1 MTGTRVKV
9 EDHGLEQKSHPSS
22 NLSQVDSKE
31 EVEDVVV
38 REIDLYIN
46 PELSQQ
52 LYLLQYPLQR
62 TENPNLPEGA
72 TPPTAIAE
80 ARIKPRHGLLEI
92 DHPMPPSNR
101 LDQLSSV
108 TSEFADMT
116 HRTFQST
123 TIPVTT
129 HLCLGKFSD
138 ANNKSMHLVPLNNV
152 RQMRPSFQHVDE
164 RGISTGDSA
173 MGEGEEADV
182 QNLSDVEKKPLVF
195 QRKESERAAMA
206 RKSSYAYM
214 KSSQESEDWSELIV
228 NQANS
233 EQQQTLLEAVARKG
247 SQPIFQSPLV
257 ATSRHCSPE
266 TSYIQSLNYL
276 PPPSHID
283 PVSMQFTG
291 NDLQSVT
298 ARLSTL
304 MKGSPIP
311 YSLIRS
317 KFDKH
322 AVPDTLLLE
331 ALSVCAVMVQ
341 GNYCLNSRF
350 LTWLS
355 APVKRTRNLILLLL
369 QERGLVHRRRLLQV
383 CHSDG
388 TAVDENAGA
397 SVVASPET
405 VLVLL
410 KQVAKHTSEGWTL
423 KIDEDEGH
431 IKQYPQNARSHEE
444 YWKRQS
450 KRYEEL
456 LARYDSA
463 GTTSSYA

>member
-1 MTGTRVKV
+1 MPRTRVKV
-9 EDHGLEQKSHPSS
+9 EEADPKAHTSADPMQLEEQ
-22 NLSQVDSKE
+22 D
-31 EVEDVVV
+31 DDAVV
-38 REIDLYIN
+38 REIDLYIS

-62 TENPNLPEGA
+62 AENPNFPQG
-72 TPPTAIAE
+72 TSPPPTTISE
-80 ARIKPRHGLLEI
+80 ARIKPKHGLLEI
-92 DHPMPPSNR
+92 DHPLPPSNSI
-101 LDQLSSV
+101 DQLSSL
-108 TSEFADMT
+108 TSEFSDMT

-138 ANNKSMHLVPLNNV
+138 TSGKRMHLVPLNNI
-152 RQMRPSFQHVDE
+152 RQMRPSFRHVDE
-164 RGISTGDSA
+164 RGKSTTGDDDMM
-173 MGEGEEADV
+173 MGEEEEADV

-228 NQANS
+228 NEANS
-233 EQQQTLLEAVARKG
+233 KHQKTLLEAVTHKS
-247 SQPIFQSPLV
+247 SQPIFQAPLV
-257 ATSRHCSPE
+257 ATSQHVSPE
-266 TSYIQSLNYL
+266 STYIQSLNYL

-298 ARLSTL
+298 ARLTTL

-317 KFDKH
+317 RFDQMG
-322 AVPDTLLLE
+322 VPDTVLLQ
-331 ALSVCAVMVQ
+331 ALSVCAVMVR

-350 LTWLS
+350 LTMLS
-355 APVKRTRNLILLLL
+355 EPAKRMRNLILLLL
-369 QERGLVHRRRLLQV
+369 QERGVVQRRRLLRV
-383 CHSDG
+383 HDNGGNEKDDDG
-388 TAVDENAGA
+388 EAVT
-397 SVVASPET
+397 VSPET

-410 KQVAKHTSEGWTL
+410 KQVAKQTTVGWTL
-423 KIDEDEGH
+423 KIEDDESH
-431 IKQYPQNARSHEE
+431 AKQYPKNVRSHAA
-444 YWKRQS
+444 YWQRQAE
-450 KRYEEL
+450 RYKAL
-456 LARYDSA
+456 LARYDA
-463 GTTSSYA
+463 TV